1 MTIYMESKRRY
12 GSPKI
17 TRIINRDRLKNG
29 LRKVSQNRVQRL
41 MSQLGIKSIT
51 VKKFNPYSKSSS
63 YTGGENILKQDFT
76 TTTINEKWV
85 TDITYIYTRIHGW
98 CYLASVEDLHTRK
111 IIGEAFGKRMVTGLA
126 LEALEKAYRSQKPGQ
141 GLIVHSDRGSQYT
154 SKDYRKRLE
163 EYKMIQSLSDKGN
176 PYDNATIESF
186 HSILKKEFVN
196 HENFETYEEA
206 RLALFDYIEGFYNR
220 NRIHG
225 SIDYLTPHELEIL
238 IRKYA

>member
-1 MTIYMESKRRY
+1 MDSKCRY

-17 TRIINRDRLKNG
+17 TRVINDDREKKGLKS
-29 LRKVSQNRVQRL
+29 VSQNRVQRL
-41 MSQLGIKSIT
+41 MKELGIKSIT
-51 VKKFNPYSKSSS
+51 VKRFNPYSKASS

-111 IIGEAFGKRMVTGLA
+111 IIGAAFGKRMDTSLVLK
-126 LEALEKAYRSQKPGQ
+126 ALEKAYRSQKPGL

-154 SKDYRKRLE
+154 SKEYRRKLK
-163 EYKMIQSLSDKGN
+163 EYNLIQSLSDKGN
-176 PYDNATIESF
+176 PYDNASIESF

-196 HENFETYEEA
+196 HERFETYEEA
-206 RLALFDYIEGFYNR
+206 KLALFDYIEGFYNR
-220 NRIHG
+220 KRIHG
-225 SIDYLTPHELEIL
+225 SIDYLTPHELEL
-238 IRKYA
+238 IR